1 MLSHGKTQRVKT
13 VLFETPGWKA
23 ETKNF
28 KELFSNS
35 KEKRVERKKSHKNLF
50 TGSICSCILMMASVM
65 Y

>member
-35 KEKRVERKKSHKNLF
+35 KEKEGGKKKISQKLVHWKH
-50 TGSICSCILMMASVM
+50 M
-65 Y
+65 